1 MTIASE
7 ITRLQWA
14 KANIRVSIWNK
25 WVDVPSNIKLDNYS
39 TYIDQIQTGTGDDI
53 LSYFSGIL
61 TLDGATVTVR
71 SSDHVYNKYSD
82 YTWRDGDTLFM
93 VKPYEY
99 DNYSSTWHSY
109 METYVDCIALN
120 KWASS
125 TIESIPRIIQAWYY
139 TLTKISYYY
148 INWNTI
154 KLYGD
159 TDGGTWCKAMVYSNN
174 AWSVQDIGWDW
185 TTPSDIWGNQ
195 NLLYSTPI
203 VWGSPWGY
211 YINSDFFYK
220 WKPN

>member
-61 TLDGATVTVR
+61 SLDSGQISISNSDLVR
-71 SSDHVYNKYSD
+71 NRYSD
-82 YTWRDGDTLFM
+82 YTWKDGDTLFM

-109 METYVDCIALN
+109 METYVDCIALD

-125 TIESIPRIIQAWYY
+125 TIEYRPMIIQAWYY
-139 TLTKISYYY
+139 TTTNIRYYY
-148 INWNTI
+148 INWNSI
-154 KLYGD
+154 KIYWTTWEYVD
-159 TDGGTWCKAMVYSNN
+159 SPWCKELVFNN
-174 AWSVQDIGWDW
+174 DSWSVQDIGWDW
-185 TTPSDIWGNQ
+185 NTPADIWGNQ
-195 NLLYSTPI
+195 NILYSTV
-203 VWGSPWGY
+203 VWSTSWWGV
-211 YINSDFFYK
+211 FFYK
-220 WKPN
+220 WRPN